1 MRGSRAPPLPSPTGV
16 GELPGRVIMVGTL
29 TTLGLAE
36 VVLLGRVIVVGLST
50 TLGVAGVELL
60 GRVIVVGLSTTLGL
74 AGAALIGRVKL
85 VGPPP
90 SSELA
95 EVGLVGLW
103 VGLTPACCN
112 SHAVPPPDPSLLPI
126 GSLVQKNS
134 SRE

>member
-1 MRGSRAPPLPSPTGV
+1 MALI
-16 GELPGRVIMVGTL
+16 GRVIM
-29 TTLGLAE
+29 
-36 VVLLGRVIVVGLST
+36 
-50 TLGVAGVELL
+50 
-60 GRVIVVGLSTTLGL
+60 VGLSTTLGL

-103 VGLTPACCN
+103 VGLTPACFN
-112 SHAVPPPDPSLLPI
+112 SHAVPPPDPSLLPM

>member
-74 AGAALIGRVKL
+74 AGAALIGRVKF
-85 VGPPP
+85 GPPP

-103 VGLTPACCN
+103 VGLTPACFN
-112 SHAVPPPDPSLLPI
+112 SHAVPPPDPSLLPM

>member
-1 MRGSRAPPLPSPTGV
+1 MRGEAPPLPHPELCSPPRSLPPTGV
-16 GELPGRVIMVGTL
+16 GELTGRVILVGTL

-36 VVLLGRVIVVGLST
+36 V
-50 TLGVAGVELL
+50 ELL
-60 GRVIVVGLSTTLGL
+60 GRVIMVGLSTTLGL
-74 AGAALIGRVKL
+74 AGAALIGRVKF
-85 VGPPP
+85 GPPP

-103 VGLTPACCN
+103 VGLTPACFN
-112 SHAVPPPDPSLLPI
+112 SHAVPPPDPSLLPM